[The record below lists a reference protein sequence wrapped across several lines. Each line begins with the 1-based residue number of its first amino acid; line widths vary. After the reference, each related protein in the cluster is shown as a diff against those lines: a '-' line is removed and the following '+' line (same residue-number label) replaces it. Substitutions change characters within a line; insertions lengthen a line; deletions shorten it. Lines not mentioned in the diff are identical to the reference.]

1 LQDVAELAMLSSNTH
16 NHVALS
22 GYAFTAVRHI
32 NLPFY
37 SDINRSCG
45 VSMSETAFRFLLQHD
60 RQPFFPSRCFI
71 TADPKVDDRRQWSLQ
86 LDPPVDAPWVYQLD
100 DVKDWMLHGSK
111 TVRRIFFDTKNP
123 RTPFRELE
131 RDEVFRAYLRKIL
144 EKLPAEYMQRRKY
157 ALMPSIGDDKTRS
170 RYMDAIEAA
179 IPGTTVLPEP
189 EMVAEFFRL
198 VKRTLKLETGANN
211 VLLVVDV
218 GASTANMSIV
228 LSRRDGTILDV
239 DAKGAQRDLRV
250 RALRGDSVSHAGRW
264 VDSRLVDMLGVAD
277 FLLEKDRDR
286 VLRSIEQA
294 KVRSSQ
300 TGEAVQVELPSSG
313 DPLIIDRNT
322 LVSVADEIWK
332 DLKPLFEKLC
342 ERLYVNQTS
351 TDDAKRK
358 SEARM
363 RERRV
368 NAAGDAH
375 RLIDTILLAGGT
387 SLLPGFEEA
396 MMATLFPDGHR
407 PTVLRVGSSFAIA
420 AAAGGLA
427 HILHNYDPPR
437 LREPDGKGGNVFK
450 ASLESTLPYPVLLGI
465 KQPGERERQVTV
477 LDPNEHFIDDGG
489 QRPIQDTP
497 PLAAGSQPRMR
508 LIPGGAAGV
517 SARQGRQFRAM
528 NVRQSPGKMS
538 IEWDPTKQKAFV
550 HSDQIE
556 GTGTLWIDANTLRK
570 RQESALNPFDGPLL
584 PGALAVDAAED
595 VILDLGMS
603 KIVALTAD
611 RGWIS
616 AEELERV
623 VREGIDA
630 TPLIEERDAPG
641 VDGRDDIAADSNAEI
656 EVDAAL
662 EASSAEGY
670 NPRHVGE
677 ATTGNGEA
685 ARHFESGLYLS
696 PQTVPA
702 ELAAVDREGRTAAI
716 EPRTRELDAE
726 KGPAEPVLAMPLNW
740 DARIPDSQFSHA
752 LETLRDDLK
761 TAEPHLQ
768 FDDIVVALLAL
779 AVRPIVLLAGPP
791 GCGKSTL
798 ARMIAR
804 ILGKEAGRTFHE
816 VAVQAHWED
825 DSALFGHSGKLC
837 HLLEE
842 NAESHLILFD
852 EFNLTRPEYYLSRL
866 FSALDSGN
874 GGNTPELKIPSCRV
888 FGTLNIDD
896 SSRPP
901 SPKVID
907 RCFLLELTQVAWDVE
922 KPTGLGNL
930 ASIPTLP
937 GLPMVSIDGANADE
951 RIDAVLR
958 ALYVAVAEHDLRHD
972 ILPSRRVLADIKS
985 LLGLHHRLDLQGKD
999 LLKRDDLVD
1008 RVLASRILV
1017 KLSGAFDQLQPA
1029 LDALDKAVDGAE
1041 ELPRTRRRL
1050 KLARQQARL
1059 GFVSP
1064 WQ

>member
-1 LQDVAELAMLSSNTH
+1 M
-16 NHVALS
+16 
-22 GYAFTAVRHI
+22 
-32 NLPFY
+32 P
-37 SDINRSCG
+37 
-45 VSMSETAFRFLLQHD
+45 ETAFRFLLQHD
-60 RQPFFPSRCFI
+60 RQPFFPSRCYI
-71 TADPKVDDRRQWSLQ
+71 TADPRVDDRRQWSLQ
-86 LDPPVDAPWVYQLD
+86 LDFPVDAPWVYQLD
-100 DVKDWMLHGSK
+100 DMKDWMLHDRK
-111 TVRRIFFDTKNP
+111 AMRRIFFDVKNP

-131 RDEVFRAYLRKIL
+131 RDEVFRAYLRKVL
-144 EKLPAEYMQRRKY
+144 QGLPAEYMQRRKY
-157 ALMPSIGDDKTRS
+157 ALMPSIGDDKTRT
-170 RYMDAIEAA
+170 RYMEAVEAA
-179 IPGTTVLPEP
+179 IPGITVLPEP
-189 EMVAEFFRL
+189 EMVCEFFRL

-218 GASTANMSIV
+218 GASTANMSVV

-264 VDSRLVDMLGVAD
+264 VDSRLVDILGVAD

-286 VLRSIEQA
+286 VLRTIEQA

-300 TGEAVQVELPSSG
+300 TGEPVQVELPSSG
-313 DPLIIDRNT
+313 EPLVIDRNK
-322 LVSVADEIWK
+322 LVSVSDEIWTE
-332 DLKPLFEKLC
+332 LKPLFDRLC

-351 TDDAKRK
+351 TEDAKRK
-358 SEARM
+358 SEARL

-368 NAAGDAH
+368 ESAEDAY
-375 RLIDTILLAGGT
+375 RLVDTILLAGGT
-387 SLLPGFEEA
+387 SLLPGFQDA

-437 LREPDGKGGNVFK
+437 LREPDGKGGSVFK
-450 ASLESTLPYPVLLGI
+450 APLESTLPYPLLLGI
-465 KQPGERERQVTV
+465 KQPAERERQVTV
-477 LDPNEHFIDDGG
+477 LDPNEPFIDDGG
-489 QRPIQDTP
+489 LRTIQDIP
-497 PLAAGSQPRMR
+497 PLPAGSQPRMR

-517 SARQGRQFRAM
+517 SLRQGRQFRAM
-528 NVRQSPGKMS
+528 NVRQGPGRMS
-538 IEWDPTKQKAFV
+538 IEWDPAKQKAFV
-550 HSDQIE
+550 HSEQVD

-570 RQESALNPFDGPLL
+570 RQESALDPFDGPLQ

-595 VILDLGMS
+595 VVLDLGMS

-623 VREGIDA
+623 VREGLDEPA
-630 TPLIEERDAPG
+630 AVEKQNVPP
-641 VDGRDDIAADSNAEI
+641 DGRDDLPAD
-656 EVDAAL
+656 VDAEQ
-662 EASSAEGY
+662 EAGAAAETSSSGRFG
-670 NPRHVGE
+670 PRQAGGAMTPDSE
-677 ATTGNGEA
+677 SAG
-685 ARHFESGLYLS
+685 SGLG
-696 PQTVPA
+696 PA
-702 ELAAVDREGRTAAI
+702 SDSTEVAAVDSDGRATPIEQTSGEPAAEETTG
-716 EPRTRELDAE
+716 EPSD
-726 KGPAEPVLAMPLNW
+726 AMPFDW
-740 DARIPDSQFSHA
+740 DVRIPDSQFSHA
-752 LETLRDDLK
+752 LETLRDK
-761 TAEPHLQ
+761 VKEAEPHLQ

-798 ARMIAR
+798 VRMIAR
-804 ILGKEAGRTFHE
+804 ILGKETGHTFHE

-825 DSALFGHSGKLC
+825 DGVLFGKSGKLY
-837 HLLEE
+837 HLLGE
-842 NAESHLILFD
+842 NAHSHLILFD

-866 FSALDSGN
+866 FNALDGGN
-874 GGNTPELKIPSCRV
+874 GAIAPETKIASCRI
-888 FGTLNIDD
+888 FGTMNIDD

-907 RCFLLELTQVAWDVE
+907 RCFLLELTQVPWDVE

-930 ASIPTLP
+930 ASIAPLP
-937 GLPMVSIDGANADE
+937 GLPMVSVDGANADE

-958 ALYVAVAEHDLRHD
+958 ALHVAVAEHDLRHD

-1008 RVLASRILV
+1008 RVVASRILV

-1029 LDALDKAVDGAE
+1029 LDALDKALDGAE

>member
-1 LQDVAELAMLSSNTH
+1 MSDS
-16 NHVALS
+16 
-22 GYAFTAVRHI
+22 AFH
-32 NLPFY
+32 
-37 SDINRSCG
+37 
-45 VSMSETAFRFLLQHD
+45 FLLQHD
-60 RQPFFPSRCFI
+60 RQPFFPSRCYI
-71 TADPKVDDRRQWSLQ
+71 TADPKVDDHRQWSLQ
-86 LDPPVDAPWVYQLD
+86 LDPPIDAPWVYQLD
-100 DVKDWMLHGSK
+100 DVKDWMLHDPK
-111 TVRRIFFDTKNP
+111 AVRRIFFDTRNP
-123 RTPFRELE
+123 LTPFRELE

-144 EKLPAEYMQRRKY
+144 ERLPAEYMPRRKY
-157 ALMPSIGDDKTRS
+157 ALMPSIGDDKTRT
-170 RYMDAIEAA
+170 RYMDAVEAA
-179 IPGTTVLPEP
+179 IPGITVLPEP

-198 VKRTLKLETGANN
+198 VKRTLRLETGANN
-211 VLLVVDV
+211 VLLVIDV
-218 GASTANMSIV
+218 GASTANMSVV

-250 RALRGDSVSHAGRW
+250 RALRGDSVRHAGRW
-264 VDSRLVDMLGVAD
+264 IDSRLVDILGVAD
-277 FLLEKDRDR
+277 FLLEKDRDQ
-286 VLRSIEQA
+286 VLRTIEEA
-294 KVRSSQ
+294 KVRASQ
-300 TGEAVQVELPSSG
+300 TGSAVRVGLPSSG
-313 DPLIIDRNT
+313 DPLIIDRKT
-322 LVSVADEIWK
+322 LVSVSEEIWNE
-332 DLKPLFEKLC
+332 LKPLFEKLC

-351 TDDAKRK
+351 TEDAKRK
-358 SEARM
+358 SEARL

-368 NAAGDAH
+368 NGAGDAH
-375 RLIDTILLAGGT
+375 RLVDTILLAGGT
-387 SLLPGFEEA
+387 SLLPGFQDA

-437 LREPDGKGGNVFK
+437 LREPDGKGGSVFK
-450 ASLESTLPYPVLLGI
+450 APLESTLPYPVLLGI
-465 KQPGERERQVTV
+465 KQPAERERQVTV
-477 LDPNEHFIDDGG
+477 LDPNEPFIDDGG
-489 QRPIQDTP
+489 QRPIQEMP
-497 PLAAGSQPRMR
+497 LLAAGSHPRMR

-517 SARQGRQFRAM
+517 SARQGRPFRAM
-528 NVRQSPGKMS
+528 NVRQSPGKMW

-570 RQESALNPFDGPLL
+570 RQESALDPFDEPLQ

-595 VILDLGMS
+595 VVLDLGMS

-623 VREGIDA
+623 VREGLDDPPPVEKQGA
-630 TPLIEERDAPG
+630 SPPEVERDDLSADGPAVKEADAVAKGGLSERYAPRPG
-641 VDGRDDIAADSNAEI
+641 GQVTIADGEF
-656 EVDAAL
+656 
-662 EASSAEGY
+662 
-670 NPRHVGE
+670 
-677 ATTGNGEA
+677 
-685 ARHFESGLYLS
+685 ARHGESVDLG
-696 PQTVPA
+696 PQTVSTQI
-702 ELAAVDREGRTAAI
+702 AAVDRGERPAPT
-716 EPRTRELDAE
+716 EPVWREPDAE
-726 KGPAEPVLAMPLNW
+726 KGAVESGAAMSFDW
-740 DARIPDSQFSHA
+740 DVRVPDSQFSHA
-752 LETLRDDLK
+752 LETLRDRMK
-761 TAEPHLQ
+761 AAELHLQ

-798 ARMIAR
+798 VRMIAR

-816 VAVQAHWED
+816 IAVQAHWED
-825 DSALFGHSGKLC
+825 DGVLFGDSGKLC
-837 HLLEE
+837 HLLGE
-842 NAESHLILFD
+842 NAHSHLILFD

-866 FSALDSGN
+866 FNALDGGN
-874 GGNTPELKIPSCRV
+874 GSIAPEVKIASCRI
-888 FGTLNIDD
+888 FGTMNIDD

-907 RCFLLELTQVAWDVE
+907 RCFLLELTQVPWDVE

-930 ASIPTLP
+930 DSITPLP
-937 GLPMVSIDGANADE
+937 GLPMASVDGANADE

-958 ALYVAVAEHDLRHD
+958 ALQVAVAEHDLRHD

-1029 LDALDKAVDGAE
+1029 LEALDKALDGAE

-1050 KLARQQARL
+1050 KLARHQARL